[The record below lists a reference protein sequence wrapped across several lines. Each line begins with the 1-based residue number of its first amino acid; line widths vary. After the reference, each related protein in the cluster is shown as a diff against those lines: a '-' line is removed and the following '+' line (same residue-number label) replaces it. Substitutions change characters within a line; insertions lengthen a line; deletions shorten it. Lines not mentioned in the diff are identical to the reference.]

1 MSDETTI
8 KLTSAAGLGVV
19 LLFVI
24 SSVILPLTDAPSTDA
39 SAQVVAR
46 YVGDNRGQLLA
57 VLYLSGL
64 SFGLLLV
71 FAGGLRYLLR
81 RAAGGDDT
89 PVPGIGFG
97 GAIALASILMVGF
110 SLFVAAGYRV
120 GETDPALVRALSDA
134 GWATFALSGVPTAV
148 CAGAFSWLI
157 LRDRYLPAVVG
168 WLGFL
173 VAALHLLAAAAYA
186 GSSGGLSLQGDV
198 AVYVP
203 LSFYVWILA
212 TSVALARRAG

>member
-1 MSDETTI
+1 MSDDATI
-8 KLTSAAGLGVV
+8 KMTSAAGLGVV
-19 LLFVI
+19 LLFVV
-24 SSVILPLTDAPSTDA
+24 SSLILPLTDAPGSDA
-39 SAQVVAR
+39 SAQAVAR
-46 YVGDNRGQLLA
+46 YLGDNRGELLA

-64 SFGLLLV
+64 SFGLFLV

-81 RAAGGDDT
+81 RAAGGDAT

-97 GAIALASILMVGF
+97 GAIALVSILMAGF

-120 GETDPALVRALSDA
+120 SETDPALVRALSDA
-134 GWATFALSGVPTAV
+134 AWATFALSGVPTAV
-148 CAGAFSWLI
+148 CVGAFSWLI
-157 LRDRYLPAVVG
+157 LRDRYLPGAVA

-203 LSFYVWILA
+203 LGFYLWVLA